1 MTTKEALKTIIKM
14 LWQLD
19 EDDYTFIMQLHT
31 IIKEHLKRK
40 GRR

>member
-1 MTTKEALKTIIKM
+1 MTTKEALKTIFEM
-14 LWQLD
+14 LKQLD
-19 EDDYTFIMQLHT
+19 DDDYTFIFQLYV